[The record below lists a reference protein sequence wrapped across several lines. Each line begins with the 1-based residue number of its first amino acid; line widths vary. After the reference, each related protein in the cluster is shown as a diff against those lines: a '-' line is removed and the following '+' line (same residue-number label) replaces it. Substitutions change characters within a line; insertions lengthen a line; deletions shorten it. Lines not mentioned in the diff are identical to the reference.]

1 MTRFFHLLC
10 AAILCLPQLMA
21 EAVRPVVIDIGH
33 QYTASGAESPDG
45 KINEYAFW
53 ARYAIEVRKEVE
65 AAGYPCILINRSE
78 APQKE
83 PLATYN
89 KESGVIHLNKPDKNA
104 KRYPSTHH
112 PEHIGAG
119 MISAD
124 YAIDQKACCAVFLH
138 LNSVGSKWSDTP
150 PTGLIICNKTHGHPL
165 AEAVCSAMESDIL
178 DQPGGMPNAKKGIKV
193 MPRHIGSQSGAGW
206 MNTLD
211 AEKIPAIIFEAV
223 YVNNRGHVKFISDD
237 ANARKLARTI
247 GKGVVNWL
255 KVNVPLPLPEEKP
268 VPKDLPY
275 TYTMECYPSAV
286 VDAPR
291 TYVPDMFSWDIQNA
305 AYWDVRQPAGPYKPE
320 HLYLSADSAPSESPV
335 EPETPSAPAAEES
348 TTSSR

>member
-1 MTRFFHLLC
+1 MKRLFLLLC
-10 AAILCLPQLMA
+10 AAVLCVPSWA
-21 EAVRPVVIDIGH
+21 DETVRPVVIDIGH

-53 ARYAIEVRKEVE
+53 ARYAAEVRKEVE
-65 AAGYPCILINRSE
+65 EAGYPCILINRSE
-78 APQKE
+78 VPTKE

-112 PEHIGAG
+112 PQHIGAG

-150 PTGLIICNKTHGHPL
+150 PTGLIICNKNHGNEL
-165 AEAVCSAMESDIL
+165 AESVCEAMRADLL
-178 DQPGGMPNAKKGIKV
+178 DQPGGMPNGKKGIKTLV
-193 MPRHIGSQSGAGW
+193 RHIGSQSGAGW

-211 AEKIPAIIFEAV
+211 EEKIPAIIFEAV

-247 GKGVVNWL
+247 GKGIVNWL
-255 KVNVPLPLPEEKP
+255 KVHVPLPEKEEPEAEEPEPSSQVAPP
-268 VPKDLPY
+268 VY
-275 TYTMECYPSAV
+275 SYTMECYPAGV

-291 TYVPDMFSWDIQNA
+291 SYVPDMCGWNLLWTT
-305 AYWDVRQPAGPYKPE
+305 YWDATVPSGPY
-320 HLYLSADSAPSESPV
+320 HPSQLLLPQ
-335 EPETPSAPAAEES
+335 
-348 TTSSR
+348 

>member
-1 MTRFFHLLC
+1 MKRLFHLLC
-10 AAILCLPQLMA
+10 SAYLCLVPVFA
-21 EAVRPVVIDIGH
+21 GAVEEQRPVVIDIGH

-53 ARYAIEVRKEVE
+53 AQYAIEVRKEVE

-78 APQKE
+78 APTKE
-83 PLATYN
+83 PIATYN

-124 YAIDQKACCAVFLH
+124 YAIEQNALCVVFLH
-138 LNSVGSKWSDTP
+138 LNSVGSKWSTTP
-150 PTGLIICNKTHGHPL
+150 PTGIIICNKNHGKAL
-165 AEAVCSAMESDIL
+165 AEAVCETMRTDIL
-178 DQPGGMPNAKKGIKV
+178 DHPDGMPNGKKGIKV
-193 MPRHIGSQSGAGW
+193 VPRYIGSQSGAGW

-223 YVNNRGHVKFISDD
+223 YVNNRGHVNFIAKD

-255 KVNVPLPLPEEKP
+255 KANHPLPAEQLPAEDFSLE
-268 VPKDLPY
+268 DID
-275 TYTMECYPSAV
+275 AV
-286 VDAPR
+286 
-291 TYVPDMFSWDIQNA
+291 
-305 AYWDVRQPAGPYKPE
+305 
-320 HLYLSADSAPSESPV
+320 LSSKIKGADSLLLNLNNKEQSELLNIQKNMAPEQ
-335 EPETPSAPAAEES
+335 
-348 TTSSR
+348 

>member
-1 MTRFFHLLC
+1 MRRLFHLLSIVC
-10 AAILCLPQLMA
+10 VCLMPVFAGMP
-21 EAVRPVVIDIGH
+21 AVKRPVVIDIGH

-53 ARYAIEVRKEVE
+53 AQYAIEVRKEVE
-65 AAGYPCILINRSE
+65 AAGYPCIIINRSE
-78 APQKE
+78 APTKE

-124 YAIDQKACCAVFLH
+124 YAIDQNALCVVFLH
-138 LNSVGSKWSDTP
+138 LNSVGSKWSTTP
-150 PTGLIICNKTHGHPL
+150 PTGLIICNKEHGNAL
-165 AEAVCSAMESDIL
+165 GEAVCEAMRTDLL
-178 DQPGGMPNAKKGIKV
+178 DKPDGMPNAKKGIKV

-223 YVNNRGHVKFISDD
+223 YVNNRGHIDFISKD

-255 KVNVPLPLPEEKP
+255 KATHPPVTPAPLPPEEP
-268 VPKDLPY
+268 APCF
-275 TYTMECYPSAV
+275 TMEVYPADTVECPRDYVTELVQPRAV
-286 VDAPR
+286 LVQGYCIPTAEQTD
-291 TYVPDMFSWDIQNA
+291 VA
-305 AYWDVRQPAGPYKPE
+305 AQEDTA
-320 HLYLSADSAPSESPV
+320 ADS
-335 EPETPSAPAAEES
+335 SAK
-348 TTSSR
+348 

>member
-1 MTRFFHLLC
+1 MRRLFHFLC
-10 AAILCLPQLMA
+10 AVVLGSVSAYA
-21 EAVRPVVIDIGH
+21 GAVPRPVVIDIGH

-53 ARYAIEVRKEVE
+53 AKYAIEVRKEVE
-65 AAGYPCILINRSE
+65 AAGYPCIITNRSE
-78 APQKE
+78 APAKE

-89 KESGVIHLNKPDKNA
+89 KESGVVHLNKPDKNA
-104 KRYPSTHH
+104 KRYSSTHH

-124 YAIDQKACCAVFLH
+124 YAIDKNAQCVVFLH
-138 LNSVGSKWSDTP
+138 LNSVGSKWSTTP
-150 PTGLIICNKTHGHPL
+150 PTGLIICNKNHGNAL
-165 AEAVCSAMESDIL
+165 GEAVCEAMRVELL

-211 AEKIPAIIFEAV
+211 EEKIPAIIFEAV
-223 YVNNRGHVKFISDD
+223 YVNNRGHVNFISDD

-255 KVNVPLPLPEEKP
+255 KEHHPLPAPEPEPAASPLPCFTMDVYPQGAVDCPRSYVTELCEPP
-268 VPKDLPY
+268 VILYQTHTGTSPEP
-275 TYTMECYPSAV
+275 A
-286 VDAPR
+286 AP
-291 TYVPDMFSWDIQNA
+291 Q
-305 AYWDVRQPAGPYKPE
+305 
-320 HLYLSADSAPSESPV
+320 PSE
-335 EPETPSAPAAEES
+335 ED
-348 TTSSR
+348 

>member
-1 MTRFFHLLC
+1 MRRLFHLLSIVC
-10 AAILCLPQLMA
+10 VCLMPVFAGMP
-21 EAVRPVVIDIGH
+21 AVKRPVVIDIGH

-53 ARYAIEVRKEVE
+53 AQYAIEVRKEVE
-65 AAGYPCILINRSE
+65 AAGYPCIIINRSE
-78 APQKE
+78 APTKE

-104 KRYPSTHH
+104 KRYSSTHH

-124 YAIDQKACCAVFLH
+124 YAIDQNALCVVFLH
-138 LNSVGSKWSDTP
+138 LNSVGSKWSTTP
-150 PTGLIICNKTHGHPL
+150 PTGLIICNKEHGNAL
-165 AEAVCSAMESDIL
+165 GEAVCAAMREDLL
-178 DQPGGMPNAKKGIKV
+178 DQPDGMPNAKKGIKV

-223 YVNNRGHVKFISDD
+223 YVNNRGHIDFISKD

-255 KVNVPLPLPEEKP
+255 KATHPIVTPAPLPPEHPMPCFTMEVYPADTVVCPRDYVSELVQPAAVLVQGYTVPEEKP
-268 VPKDLPY
+268 
-275 TYTMECYPSAV
+275 MEA
-286 VDAPR
+286 APQED
-291 TYVPDMFSWDIQNA
+291 TA
-305 AYWDVRQPAGPYKPE
+305 
-320 HLYLSADSAPSESPV
+320 ADS
-335 EPETPSAPAAEES
+335 SAK
-348 TTSSR
+348 

>member
-1 MTRFFHLLC
+1 MRRLFHLIC
-10 AAILCLPQLMA
+10 VVCVCWLPVHA
-21 EAVRPVVIDIGH
+21 GAVIDKRPVVIDIGH

-53 ARYAIEVRKEVE
+53 AQYAIEVRKEVE
-65 AAGYPCILINRSE
+65 AAGYPCIIINRSE
-78 APQKE
+78 APTKE
-83 PLATYN
+83 PIATYN

-124 YAIDQKACCAVFLH
+124 YAIDQNALCVVFLH
-138 LNSVGSKWSDTP
+138 LNSVGSKWSTTP
-150 PTGLIICNKTHGHPL
+150 PTGLIICNKNHGNAL
-165 AEAVCSAMESDIL
+165 GEAVCEAMRAELL

-223 YVNNRGHVKFISDD
+223 YVNNRGHVDFISQD

-255 KVNVPLPLPEEKP
+255 KANHPIEKP
-268 VPKDLPY
+268 AAAPQEPAMPCFTMDVFLPD
-275 TYTMECYPSAV
+275 TV
-286 VDAPR
+286 VCPR
-291 TYVPDMFSWDIQNA
+291 NYVA
-305 AYWDVRQPAGPYKPE
+305 ELAQPAVLTVQC
-320 HLYLSADSAPSESPV
+320 HS
-335 EPETPSAPAAEES
+335 TPAAQQPEASATEAAEK
-348 TTSSR
+348 